1 MTAAEQ
7 QAKPDGSDG
16 KGRPWL
22 RRALAVTT
30 AASLAAVAVHNSAGF
45 ALAPL
50 NPLLAASIA
59 PGHSAT
65 LSYLTQFRFF
75 SARSRDQLPGV
86 RSLARATVQAAPLDH
101 AAARTVAALDI
112 IAGRQEAAE
121 HVFTIVGAN
130 TLRDAMT
137 HAWLLNSAYRERDF
151 DRVVRHADIVLRL
164 DAKLRPAAFAALNEL
179 VADGRVIPALVK
191 ALETSPE
198 WRTAYLTAMGQERG
212 SRDNQL
218 QLLRS
223 LRSGP
228 TPPTAEELRTFF
240 LVDSSRVDVNEL
252 SKIFAE
258 LSPARFGTDER
269 FIRDGSFEGTR
280 TYGPFGWV
288 LYPRDEGFA
297 EASPSPTGT
306 GKSLY
311 VEFNRG
317 YTGAAATQYLTLP
330 AGTYSITLRS
340 YGLSD
345 LFGQTRL
352 QLSCQLTPTSRQ
364 PQASLPIRGINNSW
378 QPHRFQFTI
387 PEGCGG
393 PILDVEWRA
402 DAVSRPEQLYI
413 DDIVIQPVAAAE

>member
-121 HVFTIVGAN
+121 NVFTIVGAN

-240 LVDSSRVDVNEL
+240 LVDGGRVSIEDL
-252 SKIFAE
+252 ARTFAE
-258 LSPARFGTDER
+258 LSPTNFGPAEIR
-269 FIRDGSFEGTR
+269 IRDAKFEGTGS
-280 TYGPFGWV
+280 YGPFGWV
-288 LYPRDEGFA
+288 YYPGENGFA
-297 EASPSPTGT
+297 EAGASPSGG

-311 VEFNRG
+311 LDFEGRQDAVV
-317 YTGAAATQYLTLP
+317 ATQFLTVAP
-330 AGTYSITLRS
+330 GTYTLALRS
-340 YGLSD
+340 FALSE
-345 LFGQTRL
+345 LRGQTQL
-352 QLSCQLTPTSRQ
+352 LLSCQQTPTIRQ
-364 PQASLPIRGINNSW
+364 PLASLPVQGTVNAW
-378 QPHRFQFTI
+378 QTRRWQFTV
-387 PEGCGG
+387 PEGCSG
-393 PILDVEWRA
+393 PILDIGWRPA
-402 DAVSRPEQLYI
+402 TVSRPEQLYI
-413 DDIVIQPVAAAE
+413 DDIIIQPVAAAE